1 MPNPNLNPPLIKN
14 DDPLYRLLRDGK
26 VVEFNQQKA
35 RGAKSDLRGCDF
47 RGVDLRGLDAAGLD
61 LSNCYFR
68 QADLRGVDFTQSKL
82 EGASINSAKISG
94 TYFPKELSASEI
106 ELSLIHGVRMRYSN

>member
-1 MPNPNLNPPLIKN
+1 MTPPAPNAPRIKN

-26 VVEFNQQKA
+26 VAEFNQERA
-35 RGAKSDLRGCDF
+35 RGLSSDLTGCDF
-47 RGVDLRGLDAAGLD
+47 RGVDLRGLEAAGLD

-68 QADLRGVDFTQSKL
+68 QADLRGIDFTQTRL

-94 TYFPKELSASEI
+94 TYFPRELAASEI
-106 ELSLIHGVRMRYSN
+106 ELSLIHGIRMRYNK